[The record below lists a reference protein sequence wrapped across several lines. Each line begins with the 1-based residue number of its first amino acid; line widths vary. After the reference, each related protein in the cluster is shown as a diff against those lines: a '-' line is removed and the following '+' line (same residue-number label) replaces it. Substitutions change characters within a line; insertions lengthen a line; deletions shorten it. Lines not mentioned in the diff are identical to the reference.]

1 MSIITLMAV
10 SFAGYIFL
18 PFQSHPS
25 TFDFLLGSNDI
36 QNCDNMVI
44 EDHSVDIE
52 FIYKLLTF
60 SLFCRPL
67 SIQKNV

>member
-25 TFDFLLGSNDI
+25 TFNVSLSSNSI
-36 QNCDNMVI
+36 QNCDNMVRGI
-44 EDHSVDIE
+44 DFINEEDSLI
-52 FIYKLLTF
+52 IILL
-60 SLFCRPL
+60 L
-67 SIQKNV
+67 